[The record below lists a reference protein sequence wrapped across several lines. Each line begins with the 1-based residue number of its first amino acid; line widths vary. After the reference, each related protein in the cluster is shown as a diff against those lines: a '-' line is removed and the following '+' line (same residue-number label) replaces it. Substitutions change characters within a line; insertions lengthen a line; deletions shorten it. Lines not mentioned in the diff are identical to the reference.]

1 MTSMMRNRVFA
12 LLTTTLMLSLSLA
25 PRSSGQ
31 SANQQV
37 AWVNQINCTASGNN
51 LEKTGGRDDT
61 ADAAAR
67 SQQTIAA
74 GDAYYEFTAAQT
86 NRLLF
91 SGLTHAAIGTDFAE
105 IDFAFKLTDYNV
117 AEVRENNVYKW
128 EARYN
133 SGDTFRIAD
142 EGGVVKYY
150 QNGGLLYVSQRR
162 PTYPLIADTVFVAMN
177 GRINNTMIGALSIN
191 AAAEWPMYQRD
202 PAHTGYAAAS
212 NITASTITNLRQA
225 WNYQTGGIVTGTPI
239 VSGGMVYVGSWDG
252 RMYALRESDG
262 QVVWSLQ
269 AGQVTSNCDLT
280 YGIDSTAAIVDGRLY
295 FGAANC
301 ALYAVNAANGSVIWR
316 TQLADATR
324 GWHLWSSPLVF
335 DGKIYV
341 GLASHCDAPCV
352 RGSVVCLSA
361 ANGSELW
368 RTYTAPE
375 GSSGA
380 GIWSSLAADPQR
392 RLVFVASGNFCE
404 GTDVYGDS
412 ILAFNADNGSIVW
425 QFKNTAR
432 NRDIENLDF
441 GASPVLFDVS
451 GLPALAVGSKD
462 GYCYAVRRDTGELL
476 WTTRVTDGSGD
487 TGIIASAAAANGKI
501 YFGARIAGGTGKV
514 VALDQRFGQLV
525 WEQPQAKAV
534 TGAVAVANGLVFSGG
549 GDGLLRAY
557 DAETGATVWSA
568 QRGAMWGG
576 VSVTADRVYVGSN
589 DRSVY
594 SFQLNAITPQPRA
607 TIAVTSPANGDLWR
621 KNQNYNVTW
630 SITGSVSRVDVAL
643 SRDGGTTWTPLATN
657 VDASAGSLNVT
668 ASKPKSRQV
677 VVRVSASSDTTT
689 LGLSGTFRIK

>member
-1 MTSMMRNRVFA
+1 MTRNRVFA
-12 LLTTTLMLSLSLA
+12 LLTATFMLSLSLA

-31 SANQQV
+31 SASQQV

-51 LEKTGGRDDT
+51 LEKTAGRDDT

-91 SGLTHAAIGTDFAE
+91 SGLTHAAIGTDFTE
-105 IDFAFKLTDYNV
+105 IDFAIKLNDFPA
-117 AEVRENNVYKW
+117 AEVRENNVYKG
-128 EARYN
+128 ETPYTI
-133 SGDTFRIAD
+133 GDTFRIAD
-142 EGGVVKYY
+142 ENGVIKYY
-150 QNGGLLYVSQRR
+150 KNGSLFYVSQKR
-162 PTYPLIADTVFVAMN
+162 PTYPLIADTVFVALN
-177 GRINNTMIGALSIN
+177 GRINNAMVGALSIN

-202 PAHTGYAAAS
+202 AAHTGYAVAS
-212 NITASTITNLRQA
+212 NITASSITNLRQA
-225 WNYQTGGIVTGTPI
+225 WSYQTGGIVTGTPI

-262 QVVWSLQ
+262 QVVWSLD
-269 AGQVTSNCDLT
+269 AGQTPSNCAAT

-295 FGAANC
+295 FGAASC
-301 ALYAVNAANGSVIWR
+301 ALYAVNPANGNVIWR

-341 GLASHCDAPCV
+341 GLASSCDAPCV
-352 RGSVVCLSA
+352 RGTVLCLNA
-361 ANGSELW
+361 ATGAEMW

-375 GSSGA
+375 GSTGA
-380 GIWSSLAADPQR
+380 GVWSSFAADPQR

-412 ILAFNADNGSIVW
+412 ILAFNADNGSVVW
-425 QFKNTAR
+425 QFKNSAR
-432 NRDIENLDF
+432 NRDVDNLDF

-462 GYCYAVRRDTGELL
+462 GYCYAVRRDTGELM
-476 WTTRVTDGSGD
+476 WATPVTDGSGD

-501 YFGARIAGGTGKV
+501 YFGARIAGGTGKL

-525 WEQPQAKAV
+525 WEQPQAKPV

-549 GDGLLRAY
+549 ADGVLRAY

-568 QRGAMWGG
+568 QRGPMWGG
-576 VSVTADRVYVGSN
+576 VSVTADRVFVGSN

-594 SFQLNAITPQPRA
+594 SFQLNAITPEPRA
-607 TIAVTSPANGDLWR
+607 TISVTSPADGDLWR
-621 KNQNYNVTW
+621 KNQDYNVTW
-630 SITGSVSRVDVAL
+630 SITGSINRVDVAL
-643 SRDGGTTWTPLATN
+643 SRDGGTTWTPLAAN
-657 VDASAGSLNVT
+657 VDASAGSLTVT
-668 ASKPKSRQV
+668 ARKPKSRQV
-677 VVRVSASSDTTT
+677 VVRVSASNDSSVV
-689 LGLSGTFRIK
+689 GLSGTFRIK

>member
-1 MTSMMRNRVFA
+1 MA
-12 LLTTTLMLSLSLA
+12 LVSRTT
-25 PRSSGQ
+25 GQ
-31 SANQQV
+31 SASQTV
-37 AWVNQINCTASGNN
+37 AWVNRINCTANSGS

-74 GDAYYEFTAAQT
+74 GDAYYEFTPAQT

-91 SGLTHAAIGTDFAE
+91 TGLTHAAIGTDFAE
-105 IDFAFKLTDYNV
+105 IDFAFKITDYNV

-128 EARYN
+128 EVRYN
-133 SGDTFRIAD
+133 TGDIFRIAD
-142 EGGVVKYY
+142 ENGVVKYY
-150 QNGGLLYVSQRR
+150 QNGSLIYVSQKR

-177 GRINNTMIGALSIN
+177 GRIDNATIGALSIN

-202 PAHTGYAAAS
+202 AAHTGYAVAS
-212 NITASTITNLRQA
+212 NISASNIANLRQA
-225 WNYQTGGIVTGTPI
+225 WGYQTGGIVTGTP
-239 VSGGMVYVGSWDG
+239 VVAGGMVYVGSWDG
-252 RMYALRESDG
+252 RMYALREADG

-269 AGQVTSNCDLT
+269 TGQVTSNCDLT

-301 ALYAVNAANGSVIWR
+301 SLYAVNAGNGSVIWR
-316 TQLADATR
+316 TQLADASR

-352 RGSVVCLSA
+352 RGTVLCLSA
-361 ANGSELW
+361 TDGTELW

-375 GSSGA
+375 GSTGA
-380 GIWSSLAADPQR
+380 GVWSSFAADPQR

-404 GTDVYGDS
+404 GTDTYGDS
-412 ILAFNADNGSIVW
+412 ILAFNADNGTIAW

-451 GLPALAVGSKD
+451 GQPALAIGSKD

-476 WTTRVTDGSGD
+476 WSTRVTDASGD

-501 YFGARIAGGTGKV
+501 FFGARIADGTGKI
-514 VALDQRFGQLV
+514 VALEQRLGQIV
-525 WEQPQAKAV
+525 WEQPQAKPV

-549 GDGLLRAY
+549 ADGLLRAY
-557 DAETGATVWSA
+557 DAESGATVWSA

-576 VSVTADRVYVGSN
+576 VSVTADRVFVGSN

-607 TIAVTSPANGDLWR
+607 TIAVTSPASGDLWR

-630 SITGSVSRVDVAL
+630 SITGSISRVDISI
-643 SRDGGTTWTPLATN
+643 SRDGGATWTPLATS
-657 VDASAGSLNVT
+657 VDASAGSFNVT
-668 ASKPKSRQV
+668 ARKPKSRDV
-677 VVRVSASSDTTT
+677 VVRIADSSDSSVF
-689 LGLSGTFRIK
+689 GLSGTLRIK